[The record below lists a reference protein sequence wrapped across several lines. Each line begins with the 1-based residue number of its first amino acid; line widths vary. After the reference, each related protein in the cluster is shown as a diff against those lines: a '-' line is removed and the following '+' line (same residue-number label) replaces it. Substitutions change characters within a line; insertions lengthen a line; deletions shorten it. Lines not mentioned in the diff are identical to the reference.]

1 MARWGYRWGACRTK
15 HVTRRWLRGR
25 FRPGH
30 RRRRARSN
38 KEHVQ
43 RAFIDDMRV
52 ALVGELRDHVGH
64 HGLPPLN
71 LRTSWTKDNGM
82 SFTPIL
88 QLGPIPRDKRI
99 RAEVRTYLT
108 GLGDEIDFEPVF
120 EEYATAQWSWFRW
133 FQNELRTRFA
143 AQLDELDAELASWIN
158 GASS

>member
-1 MARWGYRWGACRTK
+1 
-15 HVTRRWLRGR
+15 
-25 FRPGH
+25 
-30 RRRRARSN
+30 
-38 KEHVQ
+38 
-43 RAFIDDMRV
+43 MRV

-88 QLGPIPRDKRI
+88 QLGPILRDKRI